1 MTTTPPVAPQYEDDR
16 TGLSVE
22 TLKRVFIDLSAQMA
36 TVGKEASGTGNRKLA
51 MNEAVIIGPLDGA
64 NVEIR
69 EKAGAENF
77 FLFGWNAQEVM
88 ALRAHGY
95 RPWEYYNHN
104 PVLKEVIDQL
114 AGGMFSRGD
123 TSLFRPIVD
132 SLLNHNPF
140 LADFQSFLDCQEQVN
155 QAYQD
160 TERWTRMSILN
171 TARSGFFSSD
181 RTIQEYCQDIGHVPP
196 VPIEV
201 KPYDH
206 NQVGQRL

>member
-1 MTTTPPVAPQYEDDR
+1 MTTTPPVAPQYEDNW

-77 FLFGWNAQEVM
+77 FLFGLNAQEVM

-95 RPWEYYNHN
+95 RPWEYDNHN
-104 PVLKEVIDQL
+104 PVLKEVIDQI
-114 AGGMFSRGD
+114 AGGMFWRED
-123 TSLFRPIVD
+123 TSLFCPIVD

-140 LADFQSFLDCQEQVN
+140 LADFPSFLDCQEQI
-155 QAYQD
+155 
-160 TERWTRMSILN
+160 SLN
-171 TARSGFFSSD
+171 TARTGFFSSD
-181 RTIQEYCQDIGHVPP
+181 RTIQESCQDIGHVLP